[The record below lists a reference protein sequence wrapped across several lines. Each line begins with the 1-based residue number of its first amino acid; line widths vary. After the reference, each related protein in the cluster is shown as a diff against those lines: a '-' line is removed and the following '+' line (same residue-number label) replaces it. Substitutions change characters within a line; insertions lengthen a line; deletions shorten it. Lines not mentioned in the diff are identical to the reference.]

1 MYFWIES
8 KIYPQLLPCLEK
20 NSTKEK
26 RTPVDKSS
34 FSLPAFS
41 AQVEGP
47 RFEASMWKNLEKF
60 LDIPVN
66 KDKYDF
72 EVYKKQEMLCL
83 PVSSTGAATS
93 APRSSSPA
101 STQKNQ
107 VNIRP
112 HDSRTSTYLV
122 IVEVMHIT
130 IIDLIIFLI
139 RFYAACRNIFKW
151 I

>member
-1 MYFWIES
+1 
-8 KIYPQLLPCLEK
+8 
-20 NSTKEK
+20 
-26 RTPVDKSS
+26 
-34 FSLPAFS
+34 
-41 AQVEGP
+41 
-47 RFEASMWKNLEKF
+47 MWKNLEKF

-139 RFYAACRNIFKW
+139 RFYAACRNIFK
-151 I
+151 